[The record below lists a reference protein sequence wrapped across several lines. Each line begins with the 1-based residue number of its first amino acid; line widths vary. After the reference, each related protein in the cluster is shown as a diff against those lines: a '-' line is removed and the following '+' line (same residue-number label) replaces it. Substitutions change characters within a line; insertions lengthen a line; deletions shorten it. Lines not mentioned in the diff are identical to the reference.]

1 MYEKKDFDAVKMMRD
16 IRKQLQE
23 KYEKNPDNRKIDLEK
38 IREKYLNTK
47 NIRNLFGNRVPELRL
62 VEIPELRFTNSPIRA
77 TSILP
82 QTNRSFAA
90 NASQKP
96 LQDDVFVL
104 NELHNSKDSPN
115 H

>member
-47 NIRNLFGNRVPELRL
+47 NIRNLL
-62 VEIPELRFTNSPIRA
+62 
-77 TSILP
+77 
-82 QTNRSFAA
+82 
-90 NASQKP
+90 
-96 LQDDVFVL
+96 
-104 NELHNSKDSPN
+104 
-115 H
+115 